1 MKGCLYRGMQ
11 WACTLLLL
19 VISYGCAQSSF
30 LGLGEN
36 KERPKAERYPTSS
49 SDTRQIP
56 KPAESYFGQ
65 RPEKLPWQSWVEH
78 RDLAGQPITNMALLE
93 GDELFALG
101 HYRNALIKYHQ
112 ARTPTAPRS
121 EQDALILRE
130 AAARLALN
138 SPEKTLRILSDYFRE
153 SGRAEESV
161 TAPFSLLF
169 AFAYGVRGDI
179 DQSLAWF
186 SRTNRIH
193 AGVGGFSEAASSGLR
208 ALLRVPSQ
216 NDLMLIGERWASDS
230 FVSLLIGQELRRRN
244 LEPAPYEHDNSEDPA
259 RYARFWQIGIH
270 SPDNRLEQPGA
281 GKTVLGVI
289 LPLSGKQAALGEK
302 VKNGIELAFLGQGAE
317 QDFVIDVRDSR
328 GEPLAAM
335 SAYRSL
341 VNADVPTVVLG
352 PLLSEPSEAV
362 ARVAERSELP
372 VLVFS
377 KKSTFETGE
386 NIFRLGPTLQSQIRA
401 LLEKV
406 IPLRGVRKIA
416 IAVPVGAVGDFY
428 REIFLREVA
437 KHDAQV
443 IYQARYLPGND
454 TELVAMSAE
463 LELVEADALFFPGS
477 LKEASRLVA
486 NFSQQTRDRLALL
499 GLGTWDNPRELQK
512 SRSVMNGAMFVS
524 PFNTRSE
531 RDVVQSFQE
540 AYERKFGVAPDFLAA
555 QGFDAAT
562 LAISAYRQAKQ
573 EQLSYSDGLRSIE
586 QYNGLTGR
594 ISVENTGEL
603 QRDFEVLELRDGQL
617 ATLEIAESS
626 LVVTPSYVLDE
637 LSSELPPDTLGEF
650 R

>member
-1 MKGCLYRGMQ
+1 
-11 WACTLLLL
+11 
-19 VISYGCAQSSF
+19 
-30 LGLGEN
+30 
-36 KERPKAERYPTSS
+36 
-49 SDTRQIP
+49 
-56 KPAESYFGQ
+56 
-65 RPEKLPWQSWVEH
+65 
-78 RDLAGQPITNMALLE
+78 
-93 GDELFALG
+93 
-101 HYRNALIKYHQ
+101 
-112 ARTPTAPRS
+112 
-121 EQDALILRE
+121 
-130 AAARLALN
+130 ALN

-208 ALLRVPSQ
+208 ALLRVPTQ
-216 NDLMLIGERWASDS
+216 NELMLIGERWASDS
-230 FVSLLIGQELRRRN
+230 FVSLILGQELRRRN
-244 LEPAPYEHDNSEDPA
+244 LEPAPYEEVDMEDA
-259 RYARFWQIGIH
+259 TRYARFWQIGIH
-270 SPDNRLEQPGA
+270 SQENRLEQSGA

-335 SAYRSL
+335 SAYRSF

-352 PLLSEPSEAV
+352 PLLSEPSDAV
-362 ARVAERSELP
+362 AGIAERSELP

-406 IPLRGVRKIA
+406 IPLRGIRRIA

-428 REIFLREVA
+428 REVFLREVA

-443 IYQARYLPGND
+443 VYQARYLPGND

-486 NFSQQTRDRLALL
+486 NFSQQTRDRFALL

-512 SRSVMNGAMFVS
+512 SRSVLNGAMFVS
-524 PFNTRSE
+524 PFNARSA
-531 RDVVQSFQE
+531 RDVVQRFQE

-562 LAISAYRQAKQ
+562 LAISAYRQAKE

-617 ATLEIAESS
+617 AALEIAESS

-637 LSSELPPDTLGEF
+637 LSSELPTDTLGEF